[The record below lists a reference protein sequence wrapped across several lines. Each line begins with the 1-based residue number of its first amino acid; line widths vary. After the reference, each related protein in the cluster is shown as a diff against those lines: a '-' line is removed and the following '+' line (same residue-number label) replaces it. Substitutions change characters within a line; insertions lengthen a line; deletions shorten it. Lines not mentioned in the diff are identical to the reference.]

1 MIPVMFLVNLRVHRN
16 KQERNKWPA
25 GMFRNG
31 TAVQDLSLS
40 KFAMIQWAV
49 VAIEV
54 EVFSNDFELE
64 KQQKDKMCQSLE
76 QNSLNRG
83 LCYLL

>member
-1 MIPVMFLVNLRVHRN
+1 MACGYVS
-16 KQERNKWPA
+16 KQDCGPRLEY
-25 GMFRNG
+25 
-31 TAVQDLSLS
+31 LS

-54 EVFSNDFELE
+54 EFFSNDFELE

-76 QNSLNRG
+76 QNFPDYG
-83 LCYLL
+83 